1 MTVIEPRQDSLDAI
15 VWRFLTA
22 RDPGATFG
30 PAQGEDRPPPGR
42 GHAPCAHG
50 ARQDD
55 CHDDD

>member
-1 MTVIEPRQDSLDAI
+1 MTVIEPHQESLDAI

-30 PAQGEDRPPPGR
+30 PARDDDRLPSGWGE
-42 GHAPCAHG
+42 APRAHDI
-50 ARQDD
+50 RQDK